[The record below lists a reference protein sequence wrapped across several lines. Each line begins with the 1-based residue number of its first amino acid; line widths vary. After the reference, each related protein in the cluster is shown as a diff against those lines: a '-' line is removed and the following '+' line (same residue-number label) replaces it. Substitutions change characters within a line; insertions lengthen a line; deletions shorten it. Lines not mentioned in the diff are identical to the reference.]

1 MSEAINRVEQ
11 AVADLGCGKVVA
23 LVSDRNN
30 GPDSYLIVAGEKA
43 TTSTLDFIIR
53 HTSGFVCAAVS
64 DAVCTQIALPSMNG
78 ILTDSAADDYT
89 VAVDAVEG
97 VGTGISAKDRAIT
110 LRRIA
115 DLSSTPA
122 TFTRPG
128 HVLPMRVRSG
138 GILTRRRPA
147 EAVIDLLRVAGLH
160 EVGALSALVSLS
172 DPHAMADAEESRS
185 FAHTHHLA
193 WVSLSDV
200 VTYHR
205 TTKSQ
210 VHESFRTVHATP
222 HGAIEVVGYHS
233 DITDTNY
240 LAYRAGDPSSLKG
253 PLVHVRFETGGFPHL
268 PAQRDPAVTSV
279 LASPDSLVIIGF
291 GDPQDLHREEFGAD
305 VEQILRAEKI
315 CEPHLVEPDS
325 RATQAALPFP

>member
-23 LVSDRNN
+23 LVSDRNCD
-30 GPDSYLIVAGEKA
+30 GDSYLVVAGEKS

-64 DAVCTQIALPSMNG
+64 DAVCAQIALPSMSG
-78 ILTDSAADDYT
+78 ILTDGAADDYT
-89 VAVDAVEG
+89 VAVDAVDG

-115 DLSSTPA
+115 DLSSTPS

-128 HVLPMRVRSG
+128 HVLPMRARSG

-147 EAVIDLLRVAGLH
+147 EAVIDLLRVASLH

-172 DPHAMADAEESRS
+172 DPHAMADAAESRS
-185 FAHTHHLA
+185 FAHDHHLA
-193 WVSLSDV
+193 WVSLSDIV
-200 VTYHR
+200 AYRR

-210 VHESFRTVHATP
+210 VHESFRTVH
-222 HGAIEVVGYHS
+222 GAIEVVGYHS
-233 DITDTNY
+233 DVTDINY
-240 LAYRAGDPSSLKG
+240 LAYRAGDPSSSKG
-253 PLVHVRFETGGFPHL
+253 PLVHVRFETGVIPHL
-268 PAQRDPAVTSV
+268 PTEPNPTVNSF

-291 GDPQDLHREEFGAD
+291 GDPQDSHREEFDTD
-305 VEQILRAEKI
+305 VEQILRAERI
-315 CEPHLVEPDS
+315 SEPHLAKSDS
-325 RATQAALPFP
+325 RAAQASLSVC